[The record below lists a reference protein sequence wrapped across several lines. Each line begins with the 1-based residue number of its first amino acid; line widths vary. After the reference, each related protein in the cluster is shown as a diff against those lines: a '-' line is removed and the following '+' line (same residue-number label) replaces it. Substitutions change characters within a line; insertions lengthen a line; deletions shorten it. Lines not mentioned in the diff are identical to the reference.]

1 MPTLFMPTLVM
12 PTLFKSQTL
21 SCHRDSSRDL
31 GPKRSILAARY
42 AVALILG
49 ANLLVSTASA
59 QDAGD
64 ESSTVIYAADYFD
77 QWQPITAQD
86 MLDRIPGQ
94 GAAGGPSSGPSSI
107 PGNPETGGRGLGGGG
122 GNQVLIN
129 GKRIAGKNNSTSE
142 QLDRIPATQVRE
154 FQIIRGTSG
163 DLDVRGSGQIVNVIL
178 TEAIASNSISYE
190 ASIDR
195 YQDQNFRPG
204 GTFSLSGQRG
214 GLDYLFAA
222 RSQPRYNV
230 SIGDEYSILGDFSMN
245 DLVLETRTRDQ
256 MENEFSMNLGYEIS
270 DISSLRI
277 NALYAD
283 RDDPTDVE
291 RYTTNLRVTP
301 NSLLSEREE
310 IPSQRDNWEIG
321 GDYELNLG
329 NGQRFKLLAIANQ
342 DNRDSA
348 RERFLLLDEGTE
360 EKNLYLGINN
370 VTEEQIVR
378 GSFTTSLFDT
388 QSIEFGIERAQTSLD
403 SALTLGGIV
412 ENGTPSAAVGGL
424 VPQAVSNANSSVE
437 EIRYEPFAIHN
448 WTLTPTLSLETTL
461 LYESSEITQSG
472 DSSNQ
477 RDFSFVKP
485 KVDLRFNPSTNLQLR
500 GSIEKIVN
508 QLSFA
513 DFVAVN
519 DETDNDTNTL
529 EGNTDLRQQWQW
541 RYVFNGEYR
550 LPNDLGVLNA
560 EVFYAQHEDV
570 IDRLDSSRSEDSLQS
585 VNGNIGDGIEMGVNL
600 SASVRAT
607 PLGMP
612 NLLVTTSLN
621 VQDSEVT
628 DPHLGVKRRFQNYQ
642 RGRFTL
648 FFRHDI
654 PDLRMN
660 WGMQYFDRI
669 DGGMFRYDV
678 DDIEFNVGE
687 PRVNLFA
694 EYRNQRGTT
703 YRFDAGALTD
713 GSQCRRRTRFI
724 GRTTADILEE
734 IEYRCTTTGIE
745 LSLRVNG
752 TF

>member
-1 MPTLFMPTLVM
+1 MFDPSKNAPTPAQRLIQLP
-12 PTLFKSQTL
+12 L
-21 SCHRDSSRDL
+21 SKHR
-31 GPKRSILAARY
+31 LAA
-42 AVALILG
+42 ALRLCM
-49 ANLLVSTASA
+49 ALTAASALTPGIAIA

-64 ESSTVIYAADYFD
+64 EQSTVIYAADYFD

-107 PGNPETGGRGLGGGG
+107 PGNPTSGGRGLGGGG
-122 GNQVLIN
+122 GNQILIN
-129 GKRIAGKNNSTSE
+129 GKRIAGKNNSTSG
-142 QLDRIPATQVRE
+142 QLDRIPANQVRE

-163 DLDVRGSGQIVNVIL
+163 ELDVRGSGQVVNVIL
-178 TEAIASNSISYE
+178 LEELSSNSISYE
-190 ASIDR
+190 ASVER

-204 GTFSLSGQRG
+204 GTLSLSGQRG

-230 SIGDEYSILGDFSMN
+230 SIGDEYSILGDFSPN

-256 MENEFSMNLGYEIS
+256 MENELSMNIGYELS
-270 DISSLRI
+270 ASSSLRV
-277 NALYAD
+277 NALYAIK
-283 RDDPTDVE
+283 DDPTDVE
-291 RYTTNLRVTP
+291 RYTTNLRVEP
-301 NSLLSEREE
+301 NTVMSEREA
-310 IPSQRDNWEIG
+310 IPSDRDNWEIG
-321 GDYELNLG
+321 GDYELNLDG
-329 NGQRFKLLAIANQ
+329 GGRFKLLAIANQ
-342 DNRDSA
+342 DNRDSQ
-348 RERFLLLDEGTE
+348 RERFLLGDDGAE
-360 EKNLYLGINN
+360 EKNLFLGLTS
-370 VTEEQIVR
+370 VTEERIVR
-378 GSFTTSLFDT
+378 GSYTTSLFDT
-388 QSIEFGIERAQTSLD
+388 GSIEFGLERAQTTLD
-403 SALTLGGIV
+403 STLALGAIDAT
-412 ENGTPSAAVGGL
+412 GTPSEAVGGL
-424 VPQAVSNANSSVE
+424 VPQVVSNASSSVE

-448 WTLTPTLSLETTL
+448 WTLSPTLSLESTL

-472 DSSNQ
+472 GASNQ

-485 KVDLRFNPSTNLQLR
+485 KVDLRYNPSTNLQLR

-513 DFVAVN
+513 DFIAIN
-519 DETDNDTNTL
+519 DETDNDSNTL
-529 EGNTDLRQQWQW
+529 EGNVDLRQQWQW
-541 RYVFNGEYR
+541 RYTFNGEYR

-560 EVFYAQHEDV
+560 ELFYAQHEDV
-570 IDRLDSSRSEDSLQS
+570 IDRMDSSQSEDNLQS
-585 VNGNIGDGIEMGVNL
+585 VNGNIGDGIEMGLNL

-612 NLLVTTSLN
+612 NLLITTSLN
-621 VQDSEVT
+621 LQDSEVT
-628 DPHLGVKRRFQNYQ
+628 DPFLGKKRRFQNYQ

-654 PDLRMN
+654 PELRVN
-660 WGMQYFDRI
+660 WGMQYFDRV

-694 EYRNQRGTT
+694 EYRDRQGIT
-703 YRFDAGALTD
+703 YRLDAGALTD
-713 GSQCRRRTRFI
+713 GSQCRRRTRFV
-724 GRTTADILEE
+724 GRTSADILEE
-734 IEYRCTTTGIE
+734 IEYRCTTTGRE

>member
-1 MPTLFMPTLVM
+1 
-12 PTLFKSQTL
+12 
-21 SCHRDSSRDL
+21 
-31 GPKRSILAARY
+31 
-42 AVALILG
+42 
-49 ANLLVSTASA
+49 
-59 QDAGD
+59 
-64 ESSTVIYAADYFD
+64 
-77 QWQPITAQD
+77 
-86 MLDRIPGQ
+86 
-94 GAAGGPSSGPSSI
+94 
-107 PGNPETGGRGLGGGG
+107 
-122 GNQVLIN
+122 
-129 GKRIAGKNNSTSE
+129 
-142 QLDRIPATQVRE
+142 
-154 FQIIRGTSG
+154 
-163 DLDVRGSGQIVNVIL
+163 
-178 TEAIASNSISYE
+178 
-190 ASIDR
+190 
-195 YQDQNFRPG
+195 
-204 GTFSLSGQRG
+204 
-214 GLDYLFAA
+214 
-222 RSQPRYNV
+222 
-230 SIGDEYSILGDFSMN
+230 
-245 DLVLETRTRDQ
+245 
-256 MENEFSMNLGYEIS
+256 MNLGYEIS
-270 DISSLRI
+270 DSSSLRI

-448 WTLTPTLSLETTL
+448 WTLTPALSLETTL